1 MMEHALKVSAS
12 FLERL
17 NGSVL
22 FELPETESPL
32 LETASA
38 KNVDPNQEKKLQVMK
53 FMKQKVHC

>member
-1 MMEHALKVSAS
+1 MMEHARKVSAS

-32 LETASA
+32 LETTSA
-38 KNVDPNQEKKLQVMK
+38 KNFKQKKLQLWS
-53 FMKQKVHC
+53 